1 MLKVFQ
7 EAKKAN
13 CHALTFLPSD
23 RPEEN
28 AVIQGLHYK
37 DAGVTIKT
45 QSDIGDLYDIIIF
58 RGNEVDG
65 YHDLERF
72 EAILACPYTY
82 SNRMYQ
88 GHYYGIVA
96 KKTTTSEDIV
106 ESIVSKLGDLV
117 YGGSDERKLEQSS
130 VKANT

>member
-1 MLKVFQ
+1 M
-7 EAKKAN
+7 
-13 CHALTFLPSD
+13 
-23 RPEEN
+23 
-28 AVIQGLHYK
+28 
-37 DAGVTIKT
+37 TIKT